1 MVKVYEKYLE
11 ATPSSQGFDSWGI
24 KLVKKTTYYGA
35 TSETFIQSPMINH
48 YPSQKDGSQRLRMA
62 HL

>member
-1 MVKVYEKYLE
+1 MGN
-11 ATPSSQGFDSWGI
+11 QNG
-24 KLVKKTTYYGA
+24 KKMTYSDTTGKI
-35 TSETFIQSPMINH
+35 FIQSPINNH